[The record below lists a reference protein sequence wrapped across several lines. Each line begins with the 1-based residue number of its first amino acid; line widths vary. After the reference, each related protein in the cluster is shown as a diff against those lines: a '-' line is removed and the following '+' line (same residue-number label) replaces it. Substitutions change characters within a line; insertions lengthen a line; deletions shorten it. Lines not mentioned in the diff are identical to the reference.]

1 MGAKGA
7 RSGPA
12 HHGVRAPGEQ
22 SPRSAR
28 RRTQQGGGRDE
39 LGGARGQ
46 EALHACPRGGADRS
60 PRARRGEAG
69 PQFAHERRV
78 LHRAGVTSAGT
89 QAGFVRRD
97 IRVRQGRGL
106 VRARDRAARR
116 RSLDSAIVRVCRSA
130 RLEAG
135 GLSHPVLIAAELRSL
150 LEPSQLVNLDV
161 TWIATGDPTPKGEWV
176 AIVPLL
182 SRWVGGTQLKNLPQL
197 RIVAN
202 VAVGYN
208 NVDLVAAEMRK
219 VLVTNTPGVL
229 TEATADL
236 TWALILATTRRLL
249 EGVELVRS
257 GQWTGWHPEQ
267 LLGLELRGR
276 ILGLLGAGR
285 IGQAVGRRAVPFGLR
300 LVYTARTPKPE
311 FERETDATRVDTS
324 QLLAESD
331 IVSLHVP
338 SSPETKGIINNQ
350 TLARMRRGAILINT
364 SRGDLVREEA
374 VAVAL
379 ERGQLGAAGLDVY
392 AGEPAIHPRLL
403 AAPRTVLLP
412 HIGSATEETRRKM
425 AAIAIGNVQAG
436 VDCKAPFDPVYKSV

>member
-7 RSGPA
+7 RRGPA
-12 HHGVRAPGEQ
+12 HHGVRAPGVQ

-46 EALHACPRGGADRS
+46 EALHACPRGRADGS
-60 PRARRGEAG
+60 PCARRGEAG

-106 VRARDRAARR
+106 VRACDRAARR
-116 RSLDSAIVRVCRSA
+116 RSLDSAAVGVCRSA
-130 RLEAG
+130 RVEAG
-135 GLSHPVLIAAELRSL
+135 GLSHPVLIAAELRNL
-150 LEPSQLVNLDV
+150 LEPSQLVNLEVNWSAAD
-161 TWIATGDPTPKGEWV
+161 DPTPKGEWV

-182 SRWVGGTQLKNLPQL
+182 SRWVGGTELKNLPKL

-208 NVDLVAAEMRK
+208 NVDLVAAEMRG
-219 VLVTNTPGVL
+219 VLVTNTPGLL

-236 TWALILATTRRLL
+236 TWALILATARRLV
-249 EGVELVRS
+249 EGVDLVRS
-257 GQWTGWHPEQ
+257 GHWTGWHPEQ

-276 ILGLLGAGR
+276 TLGLLGAGR
-285 IGQAVGRRAVPFGLR
+285 IGQAVGRRAAPFGLR
-300 LVYTARTPKPE
+300 IVYTARTPKPD
-311 FERETDATRVDTS
+311 FERETEARRVDTN

-331 IVSLHVP
+331 VVSLHAP
-338 SSPETKGIINNQ
+338 STPETKGIINAD
-350 TLARMRRGAILINT
+350 TLARLKRGAILSNT
-364 SRGDLVREEA
+364 ARGDLVREEA
-374 VAVAL
+374 LAKSL
-379 ERGQLGAAGLDVY
+379 ELGQIRPGRLVHYTNHRPKHTRQRG
-392 AGEPAIHPRLL
+392 
-403 AAPRTVLLP
+403 
-412 HIGSATEETRRKM
+412 TEHTRC
-425 AAIAIGNVQAG
+425 AQAR
-436 VDCKAPFDPVYKSV
+436 ARA